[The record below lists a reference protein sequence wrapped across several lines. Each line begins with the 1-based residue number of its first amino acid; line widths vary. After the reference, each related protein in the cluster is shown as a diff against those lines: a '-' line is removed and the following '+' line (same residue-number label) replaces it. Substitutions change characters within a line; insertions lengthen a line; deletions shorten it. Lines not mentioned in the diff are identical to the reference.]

1 MHNKIIILKNL
12 LHHEEFARRVIPFLK
27 EEYFHDKSESIV
39 FVEIKN
45 FIIKYNSIPT
55 KEAIEISINK
65 SKSLNEEEYKS
76 IGRIMDSIGTCEEQ
90 NYQWLLDETEKFCKD
105 KSVYNAIME
114 SIHINFIT
122 KRKRKFRLI
131 WNS

>member
-1 MHNKIIILKNL
+1 MHNEIIILKNL
-12 LHHEEFARRVIPFLK
+12 IHNEEFARRVIPFLK
-27 EEYFHDKSESIV
+27 EEYFHNKSENIIFS
-39 FVEIKN
+39 EIKK

-65 SKSLNEEEYKS
+65 NKHLNEEEYKS
-76 IGRIMDSIGTCEEQ
+76 ISNIINSLDTCEEQ

-114 SIHINFIT
+114 SIHIIDG
-122 KRKRKFRLI
+122 
-131 WNS
+131 